1 MASCL
6 KVQMIGGYPALITDD
21 ATPVA
26 DCTHIAVNASE
37 YGRLAQGW
45 ISSRE
50 EADSIAVAVIGLFAV
65 IWCIKMVVRSLNV
78 ADIPSDEKH

>member
-26 DCTHIAVNASE
+26 SCTHIAVNASE

-50 EADSIAVAVIGLFAV
+50 EADAIAAPIVLLFAT
-65 IWCIKMVVRSLNV
+65 V
-78 ADIPSDEKH
+78 ACFKWLARTLDVGDVPSDEKH